1 MNENL
6 KIKEELF
13 SLYQNIKNIVPNE
26 KIPTNREKNIEDINT
41 YSPLILISNIKDF
54 IPLITNNI
62 NYDNKN
68 HEFNAEFTDYHKI
81 LEDYNQL
88 ENQIR
93 KLEEDN
99 KYYLKIL
106 MQYQIQKNS
115 LEMKLNAYMS
125 LEEEYEELKEKVKYE
140 GGKFLENDRK
150 DNEIIILR
158 NENSTL
164 KKEILKLE
172 IKNKNIEK
180 KMKECQSTIKELQ
193 NNVENL
199 NKKIYNLDKII
210 KENANNNY
218 NQNNNNSC
226 TNSRIKSNENLIKKK
241 FNNNN
246 MHYYQSNNSLNSLK
260 DIINHNHNH
269 NHKFNN
275 QRVLNFRSPKND
287 ILFLDHNRKRNN
299 HHQTINA
306 INTNIFTSTYNRII
320 NGSNNKKV
328 FIPFKNEFNLRK
340 HKKSNSIASIKRKE
354 EEFND
359 NISHNKYN
367 RNKKKKLLHKSLNQ
381 AKSFNKTL
389 NGKFHFMMNPLSCKN
404 SKNNE
409 IIVRKY
415 IQKEFNRNSSAQ
427 NIRMNLKKI

>member
-26 KIPTNREKNIEDINT
+26 KMPTNRENNKEDINT
-41 YSPLILISNIKDF
+41 YSSLILINNIKDC
-54 IPLITNNI
+54 IPLITNNK
-62 NYDNKN
+62 NFDKNN
-68 HEFNAEFTDYHKI
+68 HELNKQFSDYNKL
-81 LEDYNQL
+81 LEDYKQL

-93 KLEEDN
+93 KLEVDN

-106 MQYQIQKNS
+106 LQYKIQKNS

-125 LEEEYEELKEKVKYE
+125 LEDEYEELKEKVKYE

-158 NENSTL
+158 NENSNL

-172 IKNKNIEK
+172 IKNKSNEK
-180 KMKECQSTIKELQ
+180 KMKEYQNTIKELQ

-199 NKKIYNLDKII
+199 NKKIYYLDKII
-210 KENANNNY
+210 KDIKNNY
-218 NQNNNNSC
+218 TNNNNNNSC
-226 TNSRIKSNENLIKKK
+226 TNLRIKSNENMVKKK
-241 FNNNN
+241 ISNNN

-260 DIINHNHNH
+260 DIINHNH
-269 NHKFNN
+269 KFNN
-275 QRVLNFRSPKND
+275 QRVLNFHSPKND
-287 ILFLDHNRKRNN
+287 ILFLEHNKIRNN
-299 HHQTINA
+299 HHQTINT

-320 NGSNNKKV
+320 NGNNNKKV
-328 FIPFKNEFNLRK
+328 IIPVKNDFNRK
-340 HKKSNSIASIKRKE
+340 KTKSNSVASIKRKE
-354 EEFND
+354 EEYND
-359 NISHNKYN
+359 NISLNKHNRDNNEKF
-367 RNKKKKLLHKSLNQ
+367 LHKSLNQ
-381 AKSFNKTL
+381 AKSFNKTI
-389 NGKFHFMMNPLSCKN
+389 NAKFHCMNPLTCKN

-427 NIRMNLKKI
+427 NIRMNLKKL

>member
-26 KIPTNREKNIEDINT
+26 KIPTNRENNKEDINT
-41 YSPLILISNIKDF
+41 YSSLILINNIKDC
-54 IPLITNNI
+54 IPLITNNK
-62 NYDNKN
+62 NFDKNN
-68 HEFNAEFTDYHKI
+68 HELNTQFSDYNKL

-93 KLEEDN
+93 KLEVDN

-106 MQYQIQKNS
+106 LQYKIQKNS

-125 LEEEYEELKEKVKYE
+125 LEDEYEELKEKVKYE

-158 NENSTL
+158 NENSNL

-172 IKNKNIEK
+172 IKNKSNEK
-180 KMKECQSTIKELQ
+180 KMKEYQNTIKELQ

-210 KENANNNY
+210 KDIKNNY
-218 NQNNNNSC
+218 TNNNNNNSC
-226 TNSRIKSNENLIKKK
+226 TNLRIKSNENMVKKK
-241 FNNNN
+241 ISNNN

-260 DIINHNHNH
+260 DIINHNH
-269 NHKFNN
+269 KFNN
-275 QRVLNFRSPKND
+275 QRVLNFHSPKND
-287 ILFLDHNRKRNN
+287 ILFLEHNKMRNN
-299 HHQTINA
+299 HHQTINT

-320 NGSNNKKV
+320 NGNNNKKV
-328 FIPFKNEFNLRK
+328 IIPVKNDFNRK
-340 HKKSNSIASIKRKE
+340 KTKSNSIASIKRKE
-354 EEFND
+354 EEYND
-359 NISHNKYN
+359 NISLNKHNRDNNEKF
-367 RNKKKKLLHKSLNQ
+367 LHKSLNQ
-381 AKSFNKTL
+381 AKSFNKTI
-389 NGKFHFMMNPLSCKN
+389 NAKFHCMNPLTCKN

-427 NIRMNLKKI
+427 NIRMNLKKL

>member
-26 KIPTNREKNIEDINT
+26 KIPTNRENNKEDINT
-41 YSPLILISNIKDF
+41 YSSLILINNIKDC
-54 IPLITNNI
+54 IPLITNNK
-62 NYDNKN
+62 NFDKNN
-68 HEFNAEFTDYHKI
+68 HELNTQFSDYNKL

-93 KLEEDN
+93 KLEVDN

-106 MQYQIQKNS
+106 LQYKIQKNS

-125 LEEEYEELKEKVKYE
+125 LEDEYEELKEKVKYE

-158 NENSTL
+158 NENSNL

-172 IKNKNIEK
+172 IKNKSNEK
-180 KMKECQSTIKELQ
+180 KMKEYQNTIKELQ

-199 NKKIYNLDKII
+199 NKKIYYLDKII
-210 KENANNNY
+210 KDIKNNY
-218 NQNNNNSC
+218 TNNNNNNSC
-226 TNSRIKSNENLIKKK
+226 TNLRIKSNENMVKKK
-241 FNNNN
+241 ISNNN

-260 DIINHNHNH
+260 DIINHNH
-269 NHKFNN
+269 KFNN
-275 QRVLNFRSPKND
+275 QRVLNFHSPKND
-287 ILFLDHNRKRNN
+287 ILFLEHNKMRNN
-299 HHQTINA
+299 HHQTINT

-320 NGSNNKKV
+320 NGNNNKKV
-328 FIPFKNEFNLRK
+328 IIPVKNDFNRK
-340 HKKSNSIASIKRKE
+340 KTKSNSVASIKRKE
-354 EEFND
+354 EEYND
-359 NISHNKYN
+359 NISLNKHNRDNNEKF
-367 RNKKKKLLHKSLNQ
+367 LHKSLNQ
-381 AKSFNKTL
+381 AKSFNKTI
-389 NGKFHFMMNPLSCKN
+389 NAKFHCMNPLTCKN

-427 NIRMNLKKI
+427 NIRMNLKKL

>member
-26 KIPTNREKNIEDINT
+26 KLPTNRAKNTEDINT
-41 YSPLILISNIKDF
+41 YSSLILINNIKDF
-54 IPLITNNI
+54 IPLITNNK
-62 NYDNKN
+62 NFENNN
-68 HEFNAEFTDYHKI
+68 HEFNDEFIDYNKI
-81 LEDYNQL
+81 LKDYNQL

-106 MQYQIQKNS
+106 MQYTIQKNS
-115 LEMKLNAYMS
+115 LEMKLNAYIS
-125 LEEEYEELKEKVKYE
+125 LEEEYEDLKEKVKYE

-172 IKNKNIEK
+172 IKNKTTET
-180 KMKECQSTIKELQ
+180 KMKEYQISIKELQ

-210 KENANNNY
+210 KDNAKNNY
-218 NQNNNNSC
+218 NHNNNNSC
-226 TNSRIKSNENLIKKK
+226 TNLRIKSNENIVKTKI
-241 FNNNN
+241 NNNN
-246 MHYYQSNNSLNSLK
+246 MYNYQSNNSLNSLK
-260 DIINHNHNH
+260 DIINHNH
-269 NHKFNN
+269 KFNN
-275 QRVLNFRSPKND
+275 QRILNFHSPKND
-287 ILFLDHNRKRNN
+287 ILFLDHNKLRNN

-328 FIPFKNEFNLRK
+328 FAPVKNDFNIRK
-340 HKKSNSIASIKRKE
+340 QAKSNSITSIKRKE
-354 EEFND
+354 EEYND

-367 RNKKKKLLHKSLNQ
+367 RDNNEKFLRKSLNQ
-381 AKSFNKTL
+381 TKSFNKSI
-389 NGKFHFMMNPLSCKN
+389 NVKFHYMNPLSCKN

-427 NIRMNLKKI
+427 NIRMNLKKL

>member
-26 KIPTNREKNIEDINT
+26 KIPTNRENNKEDINT
-41 YSPLILISNIKDF
+41 YSSLILINNIKDC
-54 IPLITNNI
+54 IPLITNNK
-62 NYDNKN
+62 NFDKNN
-68 HEFNAEFTDYHKI
+68 HELNTQFSDYNKL

-93 KLEEDN
+93 KLEVDN

-106 MQYQIQKNS
+106 LQYKIQKNS

-125 LEEEYEELKEKVKYE
+125 LEDEYEELKEKVKYE

-158 NENSTL
+158 NENSNL

-172 IKNKNIEK
+172 IKNKSNEK
-180 KMKECQSTIKELQ
+180 KMKEYQNTIKELQ

-210 KENANNNY
+210 KDIKNNY
-218 NQNNNNSC
+218 TNNNNNNSC
-226 TNSRIKSNENLIKKK
+226 TNLRIKSNENMVKKK
-241 FNNNN
+241 ISNNN

-260 DIINHNHNH
+260 DIINHNH
-269 NHKFNN
+269 KFNN
-275 QRVLNFRSPKND
+275 QRVLNFHSPKND
-287 ILFLDHNRKRNN
+287 ILFLEHNKMRNN
-299 HHQTINA
+299 HHQTINT

-320 NGSNNKKV
+320 NGNNNKKV
-328 FIPFKNEFNLRK
+328 IIPVKNDFNRK
-340 HKKSNSIASIKRKE
+340 KTKSNSVASIKRKE
-354 EEFND
+354 EEYND
-359 NISHNKYN
+359 NISLNKHNRDNNEKF
-367 RNKKKKLLHKSLNQ
+367 LHKSLNQ
-381 AKSFNKTL
+381 AKSFNKTI
-389 NGKFHFMMNPLSCKN
+389 NAKFHCMNPLTCKN

-427 NIRMNLKKI
+427 NIRMNLKKL

>member
-26 KIPTNREKNIEDINT
+26 KLATNREKNTEDINT
-41 YSPLILISNIKDF
+41 YSSLILINNIKDF
-54 IPLITNNI
+54 IPLITINKNFENN
-62 NYDNKN
+62 N
-68 HEFNAEFTDYHKI
+68 HEFNDEFTDYTK
-81 LEDYNQL
+81 LLKDYNQL

-164 KKEILKLE
+164 KKEILQLE
-172 IKNKNIEK
+172 IKNKTTEI
-180 KMKECQSTIKELQ
+180 KMKEYQITIKELQ

-199 NKKIYNLDKII
+199 NKKIYILDKII
-210 KENANNNY
+210 KDETKNIY
-218 NQNNNNSC
+218 NHNNNNSC
-226 TNSRIKSNENLIKKK
+226 SNLGIKSNENIVKKK
-241 FNNNN
+241 INNNN
-246 MHYYQSNNSLNSLK
+246 IYYYQSNNSLNGLK
-260 DIINHNHNH
+260 DIINH

-275 QRVLNFRSPKND
+275 QRVLNFHSPKND
-287 ILFLDHNRKRNN
+287 ILFLDHNKLRNN

-306 INTNIFTSTYNRII
+306 INTNIFTSTYNRIV

-328 FIPFKNEFNLRK
+328 FAPDKNDFNIRK
-340 HKKSNSIASIKRKE
+340 QAKSNSITSIKRKE
-354 EEFND
+354 EEYND

-367 RNKKKKLLHKSLNQ
+367 RDNNEKFLHKSLNQ
-381 AKSFNKTL
+381 AKSFNKTI
-389 NGKFHFMMNPLSCKN
+389 NVKFNYMNPLSCKN
-404 SKNNE
+404 SKNND